1 MSYKNDNRP
10 LWTYHNP
17 PTHQKKNH
25 ILKFRLDVMAFGDGP
40 LGGE

>member
-17 PTHQKKNH
+17 PTHQKKIIYWNSG
-25 ILKFRLDVMAFGDGP
+25 FDVMAFVDGP